1 MLRTRVDTGGS
12 GHRWKQTGCRPRD
25 TLETLRGSRH
35 GQSRGGVG
43 GSRAWGH
50 RSHQT
55 WPLRENSR
63 ETKVGD
69 PVPGPRVR
77 GGSGRLPQRGS
88 PAVYLPGPA
97 VLQHGHT
104 LLTVR
109 RWLKDTQWGQK
120 SGGGRGPTLCPPV
133 PVMRPW
139 SGGPLQPLTCPQ
151 HCLRPL
157 RCPPLIVPKVGLALG
172 RTHPHPALP

>member
-25 TLETLRGSRH
+25 SLETLRGSRH

-50 RSHQT
+50 RRHQT

-63 ETKVGD
+63 ETEVGD

-77 GGSGRLPQRGS
+77 GVADASPSTAHLPSTYQAQLS
-88 PAVYLPGPA
+88 FN
-97 VLQHGHT
+97 T
-104 LLTVR
+104 
-109 RWLKDTQWGQK
+109 D
-120 SGGGRGPTLCPPV
+120 TLC
-133 PVMRPW
+133 
-139 SGGPLQPLTCPQ
+139 
-151 HCLRPL
+151 
-157 RCPPLIVPKVGLALG
+157 
-172 RTHPHPALP
+172 